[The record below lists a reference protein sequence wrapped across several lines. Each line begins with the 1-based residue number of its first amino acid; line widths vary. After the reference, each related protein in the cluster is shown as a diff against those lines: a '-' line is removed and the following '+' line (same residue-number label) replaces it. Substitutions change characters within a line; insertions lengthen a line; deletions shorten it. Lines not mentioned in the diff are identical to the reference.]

1 MDKKAHGA
9 IPLAALAI
17 CLCGALALPD
27 TGAGLDSR
35 PPDSDSVSLKTGDT
49 RIVFRPQEE
58 FEKMILTI
66 TGPFDYLF
74 VQEVGTGEDAVFEL
88 DPSEAVDGSYTWE
101 VRTLPI
107 LSAEI
112 LKTLRRAR
120 ATGDDSEVRALR
132 REGSLPDRART
143 QGGGFRVVEGVIV
156 LGGGPKEAAPGDSGA
171 GGWPAEGPR
180 SGGDVPL
187 KADYVINN
195 DLIVDGSA
203 CVGFDC
209 FDGWAFS
216 FTTIGMSEH
225 NTRIK
230 FDDTSYTA
238 SYPNNDWQLLAND
251 STNGG
256 TEKFS
261 IIDCGDNDSQGSCS
275 GSTVFTVEA
284 GADSHS
290 LYVDDAGRVG
300 FGTSTPVVELHVV
313 DGNTPTLR
321 LAQDGSFGFSA
332 QTWDVAGNESNFFI
346 RDATNGSKLPFRIKP
361 GAPSSSL
368 TILDSGNVGMG
379 TWSPGADL
387 HIYTGTGE
395 AANMRISGDS
405 AGYDLQDLNGPT
417 DEKVAQQFVNSGVW
431 RLRGLN
437 DALSSETV
445 TGISLDLGNGRFGIG
460 NTAPGYP
467 LVVGTNGTNGNGAY
481 VTTGGTWQNGSS
493 RDFKESIYA
502 LTPREAFDALAGLN
516 PVRFRYTLEP
526 EEEYVGFI
534 AEDVP
539 DLVATSSNRKYLSP
553 MDIVAVLTK
562 VVQEQQKTVHE
573 QEEIIAELSQRLAA
587 LEQTATL
594 PE

>member
-238 SYPNNDWQLLAND
+238 SYPNNDWQLLANA
-251 STNGG
+251 SSNGG

-261 IIDCGDNDSQGSCS
+261 IIDCGDNDSQGACS

-321 LAQDGSFGFSA
+321 LAQDGSSGFTP
-332 QTWDVAGNESNFFI
+332 QTFDVAGNEANFFI
-346 RDATNGSKLPFRIKP
+346 RDATNGSTLPFRIQP

-368 TILDSGNVGMG
+368 TIIDSGNVGVG
-379 TWSPGADL
+379 TWSPEADL
-387 HIYTGTGE
+387 HIHTGTSD
-395 AANMRISGDS
+395 AANMRLSGDS
-405 AGYDLQDLNGPT
+405 AGYDLQDLNGPS
-417 DEKVAQQFVNSGVW
+417 DEKVAQQYVNSGVW

-437 DALSSETV
+437 DALTSQTV
-445 TGISLDLGNGRFGIG
+445 TGISLDLGNGNVGI
-460 NTAPGYP
+460 NEASPGYE
-467 LVVGTNGTNGNGAY
+467 LELGSGAY
-481 VTTGGTWQNGSS
+481 VDALGRWQDASS
-493 RDFKESIYA
+493 RRYKDGITDLAPEDA
-502 LTPREAFDALAGLN
+502 LEAFQALN
-516 PVRFRYTLEP
+516 PVSYFRKGGDPRVTAL
-526 EEEYVGFI
+526 GFI

-539 DLVATSSNRKYLSP
+539 ELVVGAQRQGLAP

-562 VVQEQQKTVHE
+562 VVQEQQKTVQE
-573 QEEIIAELSQRLAA
+573 QHKTIAELSRRLAA
-587 LEQTATL
+587 LEQAVNL